1 MNKNRRKQIKSNF
14 FFLKIRLFLNGVS
27 MVIERLYPAI
37 SYPVS
42 RGTQMISPLILWD
55 HSQDFP
61 AGEYDEK
68 ASNASCERKMILNVD
83 DEDSK
88 YMTGHIIDG
97 KCLYSFS

>member
-1 MNKNRRKQIKSNF
+1 
-14 FFLKIRLFLNGVS
+14 

-55 HSQDFP
+55 HSQVWF
-61 AGEYDEK
+61 AGEFDEK
-68 ASNASCERKMILNVD
+68 ASNASCERKMILNIS
-83 DEDSK
+83 DEDSE

-97 KCLYSFS
+97 MCRFRLKSIYSEFN